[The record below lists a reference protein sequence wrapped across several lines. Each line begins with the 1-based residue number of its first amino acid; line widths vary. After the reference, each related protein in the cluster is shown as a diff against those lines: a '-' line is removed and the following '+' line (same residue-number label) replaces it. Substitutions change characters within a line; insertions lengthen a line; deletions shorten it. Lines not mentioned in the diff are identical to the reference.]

1 MKNYLNVNR
10 DEHALIDAFTTAMLN
25 AGFRTSDGTSAIV
38 HTFVT
43 ETSVITDAKIG
54 TDFVY
59 TLTIEHGA
67 FILECKNCNPS
78 VPEQVQCTRLPLK
91 PIYHPTNRCWD
102 GMSVQHKTSKWYFAL
117 EEMYDYIS
125 EKDDV
130 LTHVG
135 YTLNI
140 RWSYLSNGKR
150 EFVHFASMRLYNRN
164 CSTFNSL

>member
-25 AGFRTSDGTSAIV
+25 AGFTSDGTSAIV

-43 ETSVITDAKIG
+43 ETGVTTDAKIG

-59 TLTIEHGA
+59 TLTIEYGA
-67 FILECKNCNPS
+67 FVLECKNCNPS
-78 VPEQVQCTRLPLK
+78 APEQVQRTYSLLK
-91 PIYHPTNRCWD
+91 PIYHPANRCWD

-117 EEMYDYIS
+117 EEMYGYIS
-125 EKDDV
+125 EKDVV

-150 EFVHFASMRLYNRN
+150 EFVNFAPMSLYN